1 MVWVGMGMGM
11 GVGVGV
17 VWVCAHCFGLCRCIV
32 GTTKEPRHEG
42 QDETCA
48 LLRLKM
54 NMREC
59 TVGRAVACPS

>member
-1 MVWVGMGMGM
+1 MGTGMGM
-11 GVGVGV
+11 GV
-17 VWVCAHCFGLCRCIV
+17 VWVCAHCFDLCRCIVV
-32 GTTKEPRHEG
+32 GTTKEPRHED

-48 LLRLKM
+48 LLRLKT